1 MPTKTVYPL
10 TFDSGYYKL
19 LLAKAR
25 GENMS
30 LAKYIEFILQQQIP
44 YKRQTIV
51 IDCSDDL
58 IHYEGQQIPVE
69 YQDWDEY
76 QKWIESPDNQD
87 NLNDYEP
94 VEIRSTPRVRI

>member
-30 LAKYIEFILQQQIP
+30 LAKYIELLLQQQVP
-44 YKRQTIV
+44 YRRQAVV
-51 IDCSDDL
+51 IDCTDDL
-58 IHYEGQQIPVE
+58 ISYEGQQIPVE

-76 QKWIESPDNQD
+76 QKWIKDVDNQE
-87 NLNDYEP
+87 NLETYEP
-94 VEIRSTPRVRI
+94 VEIRSTPRIRI